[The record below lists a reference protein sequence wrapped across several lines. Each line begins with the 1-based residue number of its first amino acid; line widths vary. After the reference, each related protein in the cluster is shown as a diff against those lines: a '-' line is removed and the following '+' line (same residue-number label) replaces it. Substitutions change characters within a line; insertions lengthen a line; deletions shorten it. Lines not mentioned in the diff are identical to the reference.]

1 MLTRIHLFK
10 SWRLIMKHG
19 KKTKII
25 LEDAPLLKRA
35 IAYAIDFSLE
45 FILLFLLMIGIN
57 GLYQNPETHSQA
69 NFVLFC
75 SIVIFIFLF
84 LYLPTKHNGQT
95 FGKMFFYIKTESTE
109 DKRLGYWL
117 NFAREFVFKFMFSLL
132 LIPLEMIQIGLYY
145 IKHHNLDN
153 IRLIHDGIL
162 FTRVVSM
169 EGK

>member
-1 MLTRIHLFK
+1 
-10 SWRLIMKHG
+10 MKYG
-19 KKTKII
+19 KKTKVI

-35 IAYAIDFSLE
+35 IAYTIDFSLE
-45 FILLFLLMIGIN
+45 FILLFLLMIGVN
-57 GLYQNPETHSQA
+57 GLYQNSETHSQA

-75 SIVIFIFLF
+75 SIVIFVFLF

-95 FGKMFFYIKTESTE
+95 LGKMFFNIKTESTE
-109 DKRLGYWL
+109 DKKLGYWL

-132 LIPLEMIQIGLYY
+132 LVPLEMIQIGFYY
-145 IKHHNLDN
+145 IKHHSLED

-169 EGK
+169 KGK

>member
-1 MLTRIHLFK
+1 
-10 SWRLIMKHG
+10 MKYG
-19 KKTKII
+19 KKTKVI

-35 IAYAIDFSLE
+35 IAYTIDFSLE
-45 FILLFLLMIGIN
+45 FILLFLLMIGVN
-57 GLYQNPETHSQA
+57 GLYQNSETHSQA

-75 SIVIFIFLF
+75 SIVMFVFLF

-95 FGKMFFYIKTESTE
+95 LGKMFFNIKTESTE
-109 DKRLGYWL
+109 DKKLGYWL

-132 LIPLEMIQIGLYY
+132 LVPLEMIQIGFYY
-145 IKHHNLDN
+145 IKHHSLED

-169 EGK
+169 KGK

>member
-1 MLTRIHLFK
+1 
-10 SWRLIMKHG
+10 MKYG
-19 KKTKII
+19 KKTKVI

-45 FILLFLLMIGIN
+45 FILLFLLMIGVN
-57 GLYQNPETHSQA
+57 GLYQNSETHSQA

-75 SIVIFIFLF
+75 SIVIFVFLF

-95 FGKMFFYIKTESTE
+95 LGKMFFNIKTESTE
-109 DKRLGYWL
+109 DKKLGYWL

-132 LIPLEMIQIGLYY
+132 LVPLEMIQIGFYY
-145 IKHHNLDN
+145 IKHHSLED